1 MFPLT
6 PALSLEGEG
15 ADRAEFV
22 SVFPPLPGGERGPI
36 EQSTALFFSLF
47 LEGEGADRA
56 EFSSVFLPLP
66 GGMRGSIE
74 LSSALFFSLSLE
86 G

>member
-1 MFPLT
+1 MQGFLFLGLSKGLYVPLT

-15 ADRAEFV
+15 ADRAEFG
-22 SVFPPLPGGERGPI
+22 SVFLPLPGGMRGSI
-36 EQSTALFFSLF
+36 ELSSALFFSLF

-66 GGMRGSIE
+66 GGRG
-74 LSSALFFSLSLE
+74 
-86 G
+86 